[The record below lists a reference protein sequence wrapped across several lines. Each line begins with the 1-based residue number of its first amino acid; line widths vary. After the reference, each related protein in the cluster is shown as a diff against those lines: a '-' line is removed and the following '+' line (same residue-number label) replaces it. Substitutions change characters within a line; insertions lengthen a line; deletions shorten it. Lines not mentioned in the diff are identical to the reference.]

1 MWKQGSSPSSSPGR
15 RRRQVPSPSVARS
28 SSGSDRPAL
37 PNQRP
42 PLDAKGDHQRRP
54 KGSARGTA
62 PHRSLS
68 SLSRYFIFRAA
79 FLDRSLTFF
88 SFFSPRLSPLPAPS
102 LVRVMPPP
110 LATHFLF
117 LPCAPQVAP
126 FADTETAEANAETVA
141 TGATVNHGRET
152 ASDGSA
158 RIQKPAIGRKLKER
172 RTRDSG
178 IKEGGAIALDG
189 ARTFSP
195 NGSPGGRRFG
205 SSFSA
210 QSRAQEPLRRRK
222 QYNRNVCAGG
232 RGGCRP
238 WSGSKTGE
246 RESGS
251 KRWKRSS
258 SISFPS
264 ASPPSLSLSLRYF

>member
-1 MWKQGSSPSSSPGR
+1 MCASCHPRSP
-15 RRRQVPSPSVARS
+15 
-28 SSGSDRPAL
+28 
-37 PNQRP
+37 
-42 PLDAKGDHQRRP
+42 
-54 KGSARGTA
+54 
-62 PHRSLS
+62 
-68 SLSRYFIFRAA
+68 
-79 FLDRSLTFF
+79 
-88 SFFSPRLSPLPAPS
+88 
-102 LVRVMPPP
+102 
-110 LATHFLF
+110 THFLF